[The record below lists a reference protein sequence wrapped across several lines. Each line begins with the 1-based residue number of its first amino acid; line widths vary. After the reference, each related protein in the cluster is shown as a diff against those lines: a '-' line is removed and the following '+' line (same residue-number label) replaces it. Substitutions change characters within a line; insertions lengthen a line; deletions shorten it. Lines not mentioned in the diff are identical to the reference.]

1 MIQPGQAPDQTEVV
15 AFLQGLAGEAP
26 VETHISAVFRG
37 VDTVW
42 KLKRA
47 VRLPFVDFS
56 RPDDRCRCLRRE
68 LELNAP
74 YAPGLYRDVVAV
86 VRGPGGLAFGAEP
99 TGAIGPVCAIGPAD
113 AIDWVLRMA
122 RVPEGDFLDRMTLTP
137 ALLDATADAVAEM
150 HAALPPV
157 MVEHPVQR
165 LRQVVLGNGRSA
177 LAAGLPPD
185 AVRRW
190 QEGMLAAVE
199 AHAALIAG
207 RAAAGFVRRAH
218 GDLHL
223 GNLLLWHG
231 RPAPFDALEFDEEL
245 ATIDLG
251 YDLAFL
257 LMDLEHRASRA
268 AANRV
273 LGRYVGRSGD
283 AALVGLLPA
292 FLSMRA
298 MVRAHVEA
306 SRGLGGLDYL
316 DIALATL
323 CPAPPVVVAV
333 GGLMGTGKTTLAR
346 ALAPEL
352 GPAPGAL
359 VLRSDEV
366 RKRLQAV
373 RPEVRLPPS
382 AYDAVSHRRTDA
394 ALLAAVRDAAAGR
407 HAVVVDATFLDPV
420 LRGDVA
426 AVARTAGMP
435 FVGLWLHAPQAELE
449 RRVAARLG
457 DASDATVAVLR
468 GVAAV
473 VPPAD
478 WHHVEA
484 THAGATLQEARLA
497 LKKM

>member
-1 MIQPGQAPDQTEVV
+1 MAVLSGQAEVA
-15 AFLQGLAGEAP
+15 AFLESLAGAP
-26 VETHISAVFRG
+26 PIETHISAVYRG

-42 KLKRA
+42 KLKKA
-47 VRLPFVDFS
+47 VRLPFLDFS
-56 RPDDRCRCLRRE
+56 GIEDRRRFLQRE

-74 YAPGLYRDVVAV
+74 YAPGLYRDVAAI
-86 VRGPGGLAFGAEP
+86 VREPGGFGFGAGP
-99 TGAIGPVCAIGPAD
+99 DGAV
-113 AIDWVLRMA
+113 DWVLRMA
-122 RVPEGDFLDRMTLTP
+122 RVPEGDFLDGMTLTP

-150 HAALPPV
+150 HAALAPMQVERPV
-157 MVEHPVQR
+157 LR
-165 LRQVVLGNGRSA
+165 LREVATGNGRSA
-177 LAAGLPPD
+177 LAAELPQD

-190 QEGMLAAVE
+190 QDDMLAAID
-199 AHAALIAG
+199 ARAGLIER
-207 RAAAGFVRRAH
+207 RAASGFVRRAH

-223 GNLLLWHG
+223 GNLLLWRG
-231 RPAPFDALEFDEEL
+231 RPALFDALEFDEDL

-257 LMDLEHRASRA
+257 LMDLECRVSRA

-283 AALVGLLPA
+283 AARVGLLPP

-306 SRGLGGLDYL
+306 SRGKGGLDYL
-316 DIALATL
+316 AVATSALR
-323 CPAPPVVVAV
+323 PVAPLVVAV

-346 ALAPEL
+346 GLAPEL

-373 RPEVRLPPS
+373 RPEVRLPTS
-382 AYDAVSHRRTDA
+382 AYNLASHRRTDA
-394 ALLAAVRDAAAGR
+394 ALLANLRDAAAGG
-407 HAVVVDATFLDPV
+407 HAVVVDATFLDPS
-420 LRGDVA
+420 LRESVA
-426 AVARTAGMP
+426 GVARVAGMP
-435 FVGLWLHAPQAELE
+435 FVGLWLHAPIAELE
-449 RRVAARLG
+449 HRVATRLG

-468 GVAAV
+468 AAAAV

-478 WHHVEA
+478 WRHIEA
-484 THAGATLQEARLA
+484 TDANAALREARQA
-497 LKKM
+497 VWGI